1 MREDAFMSQPVI
13 LGAKLRA
20 LRRRESLTQAQLAQ
34 RLGVSSSY
42 VNLIE
47 NNRRPITVSLLLKLA
62 KEFQLDLASF
72 GSNGDAHLAAD
83 LREVFGDPMFDSA
96 GITLDD
102 LQELSMSQP
111 GMAKA
116 VLTLYRRYREAQQ
129 SAAGLIQQVSDHSA
143 GESMLASNPAEELH
157 DLLQQHGNY
166 FHPIEE
172 AAEELWRQAELDSDD
187 VYTGL
192 IHYLRREHGI
202 EVRVVRAHEGTVMR
216 RYDPR
221 RGLITLS
228 EVLPP
233 RSRRFQLAHQV
244 GLLTRSELFDQID
257 LGLRPEHEAT
267 RALLRVVLA
276 NYFAA
281 AVLMPYP
288 SFHHAAT
295 EERYDIELLA
305 HRYRTSFEQVCH
317 RMTTLQRPG
326 MEGIPLHFIRI
337 DIAGNISKRFSGS
350 GICMPRFSGACPR
363 WNVHAAFLTP
373 GMFRVQLSRM
383 PDSTVY
389 FCVART
395 VQRATGGY
403 NIPHTVF
410 SIGVGCEARY
420 ARQMV
425 YSDGMDLD
433 NVAAVT
439 PVGVTCRTCEHTDC
453 EQRVFPPMQHPL
465 KIDENVRG
473 MAFYA
478 PVTEPEEP

>member
-1 MREDAFMSQPVI
+1 MSQPVI

-47 NNRRPITVSLLLKLA
+47 NNRRPITVNLLLKLA
-62 KEFQLDLASF
+62 REFQLDLASF
-72 GSNGDAHLAAD
+72 GSSGDAHLVAD
-83 LREVFGDPMFDSA
+83 LREVFGDPMFDSS

-111 GMAKA
+111 GVARA

-129 SAAGLIQQVSDHSA
+129 SAAGLVQQVSDHSA

-172 AAEELWRQAELDSDD
+172 AAEELWRQAGLDSDD

-221 RGLITLS
+221 HGLITLS

-244 GLLTRSELFDQID
+244 GLLTRSALFDRID

-281 AVLMPYP
+281 AVLMPYQA
-288 SFHHAAT
+288 FHRAAT

-317 RMTTLQRPG
+317 RMTTLGRPG

-403 NIPHTVF
+403 NIPHTVY
-410 SIGVGCEARY
+410 SIGIGCEARH

-433 NVAAVT
+433 NVAAAT
-439 PVGVTCRTCEHTDC
+439 PVGVTCRTCERTAC

-478 PVTEPEEP
+478 PVPEREEP